1 MRDNL
6 RRRPAARGVRAIGF
20 DANAEARAVELLM
33 QHRGKPAIKA
43 APSAGKI
50 AAAILR
56 PLLPQKASAVG
67 LAELKRRW
75 REIIANPDFYAAT
88 EPEKLAG
95 GVLTLRVTRAHA
107 IKIQQHGEL
116 FAQRCRLA
124 GANVT
129 KIAIVQGSVNRL
141 AQPAG
146 AAKSAP
152 QPGVSAEQEARLEE
166 GLSGIENEALR
177 AALLR
182 LGRAIAR

>member
-6 RRRPAARGVRAIGF
+6 RRRPAARSVRAIGF
-20 DANAEARAVELLM
+20 DANAEARAMAILM
-33 QHRGKPAIKA
+33 QQRGKPALKA

-50 AAAILR
+50 VAAILR
-56 PLLPQKASAVG
+56 PLLPQRSGG
-67 LAELKRRW
+67 LSLSELKRRW

-95 GVLTLRVTRAHA
+95 GTLTLRVARAQA
-107 IKIQQHGEL
+107 PKVLQHTEL

-124 GANVT
+124 GANVAR
-129 KIAIVQGSVNRL
+129 IVIVQGAVNR
-141 AQPAG
+141 APPPRRPPPALSSD
-146 AAKSAP
+146 AD
-152 QPGVSAEQEARLEE
+152 ARLAE
-166 GLSGIENEALR
+166 GVQEIEDEALR

>member
-6 RRRPAARGVRAIGF
+6 RRRPAAKGVRAIAY
-20 DANAEARAVELLM
+20 DADAEARATALLM
-33 QHRGKPAIKA
+33 QQRGRPAAKP

-56 PLLPQKASAVG
+56 PLLPQKTGALS

-75 REIIANPDFYAAT
+75 REIIANPEFYNAT
-88 EPEKLAG
+88 EPEKLAA
-95 GVLTLRVTRAHA
+95 GVLTLKVSRAHA
-107 IKIQQHGEL
+107 PKVQQHAEL

-129 KIAIVQGSVNRL
+129 RINIVQGSVNRVGQPVRPPVAAAPDPGLERSL
-141 AQPAG
+141 AN
-146 AAKSAP
+146 
-152 QPGVSAEQEARLEE
+152 V
-166 GLSGIENEALR
+166 ENEALR

-182 LGRAIAR
+182 LGRAMGR

>member
-6 RRRPAARGVRAIGF
+6 RRRPVARSVRAIGF
-20 DANAEARAVELLM
+20 DANAEARAAELLTL
-33 QHRGKPAIKA
+33 HRGKPPIKG

-75 REIIANPDFYAAT
+75 REVIANPDFYGAT
-88 EPEKLAG
+88 EPEKLTG
-95 GVLTLRVTRAHA
+95 GVLTLRVARAHA
-107 IKIQQHGEL
+107 LKIQQHGEL

-129 KIAIVQGSVNRL
+129 KIVIVQGSVNRL
-141 AQPAG
+141 AAPGPAKA
-146 AAKSAP
+146 AAKAGLSP
-152 QPGVSAEQEARLEE
+152 EQDARLED
-166 GLSGIENEALR
+166 GLREIENDALR